1 MIFTG
6 RKEKSQMNKKEF
18 TKYVTPLGA
27 WALAFGSSVGW
38 GAFVMPG
45 TTFLPIAGPL
55 GSLIGLAI
63 GAAVMLLIGANY
75 HYMICSDAGCGGA
88 FSYCRRIFGYDHG
101 FLSAWFLILTYVAII
116 WANATALPI
125 IARNIFGSA
134 FQVGAMYSIAGYR
147 VYFGE
152 VLLSVFSLV
161 ICSLLCRRV
170 RLAGAAQIVGALI
183 LIIGI
188 AVCFAAV
195 FSRSGS
201 LSAAEPAFSPDHGVF
216 SSIFNI
222 VALAPW
228 AYVGF
233 ENISHSTPEFRFSQR
248 KTLRVLVVS
257 LITGAAAYIML
268 ALLSVGA
275 LPEGYGSWI
284 GYFADLD
291 NLSGL
296 RGLPT
301 FFSAQTAMGSF
312 GVALLGVAALCA
324 IVTGLIGNTVAS
336 GRLIYAMAEDGL
348 LPEVFARQNKNG
360 APSNALWIILAISA
374 VMPFFGRTAISW
386 IVDVTT
392 IGAII
397 AYAYTSAC
405 ALSAARKAGNR
416 TFRVIG
422 GAGLLISLVLAMC
435 FLIPSILSIN
445 AMPTESYLI
454 FAAWSILGFA
464 YFHRLLRKD
473 TKRRFGR
480 SVVVWIVLLLL
491 IFFTSLIWVLQSART
506 VTSLSARQMQEECA
520 EFLAGSASGNVD
532 DEIAR
537 AESFIGNRFSVINTT
552 LMENSIFQMLLVV
565 IALSFLL
572 HINMLIQRRERQIE
586 REKVIAEESSR
597 AKTSFLSNMSHEIRT
612 PMNAIIGLDN
622 IALRDPDLTPH
633 IRENLEKIGA
643 SARHL
648 LGLINDILDMSRIES
663 GRMVLKNEEFSFRA
677 FMDQVN
683 VMING
688 QCADK
693 GLNYEC
699 HIIGNVEDYYTGDDM
714 KLKQVLINI
723 LGNSVKFTDPGG
735 SVSLSVEQ
743 TASFEGYRTLRF
755 AMSDTGIGMD
765 KEYIPSI
772 FEAFSQEDETATN
785 SYGGSGLGMAI
796 TKNLVGMMNGD
807 ISVESEKGVG
817 STFTVTVTLG
827 ASGRSSVSEQPADL
841 PADLRTLVVDDD
853 DVACEHARLVLNAL
867 GINAAVSHSGGEALG
882 RLRAMFEMGQPYELL
897 LTDYKMSDMN
907 GLELIRRLRSFDG
920 GRTDVIVLTGY
931 NWDDIRREAEEIGV
945 AGIMSKPLFTD
956 SLLHELRNIF
966 SRKNNVSPAHMDTPD
981 EDEER
986 AFASLSG
993 RNILIAEDVDINADI
1008 LEALLDIEGMTAE
1021 RAENGQIAVDVF
1033 SKSPEGYFDAV
1044 LMDVRMPVLDGLGAT
1059 RAIRALDRADA
1070 QTVPI
1075 IAMTANAFDED
1086 VRRSLQA
1093 GMNAHLSKPVEADN
1107 LYRTLAKLTGGG
1119 DAV

>member
-1 MIFTG
+1 
-6 RKEKSQMNKKEF
+6 MNKKEL
-18 TKYVTPLGA
+18 TRYLTPLGA

-38 GAFVMPG
+38 GSFVMPG

-55 GSLIGLAI
+55 GSLIGLLI
-63 GAAVMLLIGANY
+63 GALIMLLVGANY
-75 HYMICSDAGCGGA
+75 HYMICSDDSCGGT
-88 FSYCRRIFGYDHG
+88 FSYTRRVFGYDHG
-101 FLSAWFLILTYVAII
+101 FLSAWFLILTYIAII
-116 WANATALPI
+116 WANATALPL

-134 FQVGAMYSIAGYR
+134 FQVGAMYSIAGYQ

-152 VLLSVFSLV
+152 VLLSICSLV
-161 ICSLLCRRV
+161 ICSLLCRKV
-170 RLAGAAQIVGALI
+170 KLAGFAQIVSALI

-188 AVCFAAV
+188 SVCFAAV
-195 FSRSGS
+195 FSHHGGGTVSM
-201 LSAAEPAFSPDHGVF
+201 EPAFSPDHGVF
-216 SSIFNI
+216 TSIFNI

-233 ENISHSTPEFRFSQR
+233 ENISHSTAEFRFSQR
-248 KTLRVLVVS
+248 KTFRVLIVS
-257 LITGAAAYIML
+257 LVTGAAAYIML
-268 ALLSVGA
+268 ALLSIGIM
-275 LPEGYGSWI
+275 PEGYGSWTA
-284 GYFADLD
+284 YFADLD

-296 RGLPT
+296 KALPT
-301 FFSAQTAMGSF
+301 FFSTHAAMGST
-312 GVALLGVAALCA
+312 GSLILGVTALCA
-324 IVTGLIGNTVAS
+324 IVTGLIGNIVAS
-336 GRLIYAMAEDGL
+336 SRLVFSMAEDGL
-348 LPEVFARQNKNG
+348 MPESFAKQNKNG
-360 APSNALWIILAISA
+360 APSGAIWIILAIS
-374 VMPFFGRTAISW
+374 VIMPFFGRTAISW

-405 ALSAARKAGNR
+405 ALSAARKVGNR
-416 TFRVIG
+416 LYQLLG
-422 GAGLLISLVLAMC
+422 GAGLMISLVLSMC

-454 FAAWSILGFA
+454 FTAWSILGFA

-491 IFFTSLIWVLQSART
+491 IFFTSLIWVLQSAET
-506 VTSLSARQMQEECA
+506 VTERSAREMQAECA
-520 EFLAGSASGNVD
+520 EFLTEAGAENTEA
-532 DEIAR
+532 EIAR
-537 AESFIGNRFSVINTT
+537 AEGFIGNRFSVINTT
-552 LMENSIFQMLLVV
+552 LMENSVFQMVLVI

-572 HINMLIQRRERQIE
+572 RINMLIQQRERQIE
-586 REKVIAEESSR
+586 REKALAEESSR

-663 GRMVLKNEEFSFRA
+663 GRMVLKKEEFPFRV

-688 QCADK
+688 QCDDK
-693 GLNYEC
+693 GLRYEC

-735 SVSLSVEQ
+735 EVSLSVEQ

-755 AMSDTGIGMD
+755 TMKDTGIGMD
-765 KEYIPSI
+765 KEYIPKI
-772 FEAFSQEDETATN
+772 FEAFSQEDETTTN
-785 SYGGSGLGMAI
+785 AYGGSGLGMAI
-796 TKNLVGMMNGD
+796 TKNFVDMMNGD
-807 ISVESEKGVG
+807 IAVESEKGVG

-827 ASGRSSVSEQPADL
+827 ASDRSFVSEKPADL

-853 DVACEHARLVLNAL
+853 DVACEHARLVLNTL
-867 GINAAVSHSGGEALG
+867 GINAAVSHGGGEALG
-882 RLRAMFEMGQPYELL
+882 RLRAMYEMGQPYELL
-897 LTDYKMSDMN
+897 LTDYRMADMD
-907 GLELIRRLRSFDG
+907 GLELTRRLRSFDG
-920 GRTDVIVLTGY
+920 GRTDVIILTGY
-931 NWDDIRREAEEIGV
+931 NWDDIRKDAEAAGV

-956 SLLHELRNIF
+956 SLLHELRSIF
-966 SRKNNVSPAHMDTPD
+966 SRKKNISPTHMDTPD
-981 EDEER
+981 EEESSI
-986 AFASLSG
+986 FASLDG
-993 RNILIAEDVDINADI
+993 RRILVAEDVDINAEI
-1008 LEALLDIEGMTAE
+1008 LEDLLDLEGMTSE
-1021 RAENGQIAVDVF
+1021 RAENGQTAVDMF
-1033 SKSPEGYFDAV
+1033 AASAEGYYDAI
-1044 LMDVRMPVLDGLGAT
+1044 LMDVRMPVLDGLAAT
-1059 RAIRALDRADA
+1059 RAIRELNRPDAL
-1070 QTVPI
+1070 TIPI

-1107 LYRTLAKLTGGG
+1107 LYRTLSRLIGSEQS
-1119 DAV
+1119 